1 MSIRP
6 GNMAIV
12 VWGGGAML
20 LATSWAFV
28 PQYFMPTLLLY
39 FLLVVAGTGDLIRGL
54 QISTRISVSMPESGN
69 FIKHRHDVIRLNVKN
84 ADSHLKLEIAIDFP
98 VQIEADSESIVI
110 STDPENNTLL
120 VDYPC
125 TARERGRTVINSVH
139 FASDS
144 PLRLWRV
151 FRVNNTPM
159 QVKIYP
165 DLRPEQKRLAGFFLH
180 RNIAGLTEMRQIGKG
195 REFEQLREYQSG
207 DSFEDIHWKATARRA
222 RPVTKMYQL
231 ERTQEVY
238 IIIDQSRLSARIVGN
253 HQKHMTFNTSHL
265 ERYIIAAQL
274 LAQVA
279 ERQGDRV
286 GIAAFSDQVNCF
298 LRASSGP
305 AHHKACR
312 EMLFDLQPLPE
323 NPDFEELFTFLR
335 MHLRKRSLLIFLTHL
350 DDPLFAAQFTDHVR
364 ILSSHHL
371 VLTAT
376 LTPEN
381 IRSITKTGEVQSLD
395 QAYNALS
402 AHMQWRSLQEIQKLL
417 GHHGIT
423 MGMMNHATLTLEL
436 VERYMRI
443 KKRQLL

>member
-1 MSIRP
+1 
-6 GNMAIV
+6 
-12 VWGGGAML
+12 ML

-28 PQYFMPTLLLY
+28 PQLFMPTLLLY
-39 FLLVVAGTGDLIRGL
+39 SLMIAAGARDLMLTL
-54 QISTRISVSMPESGN
+54 QARARISVTMPESVN
-69 FIKHRHDVIRLNVKN
+69 LVTHRNDTIQLHVKKADNHTLN
-84 ADSHLKLEIAIDFP
+84 LEIALDLP
-98 VQIEADSESIVI
+98 EKIEADSESIVVN
-110 STDPENNTLL
+110 TDSETTLFL
-120 VDYPC
+120 VDFPC
-125 TARERGRTVINSVH
+125 TARERGRTVVNSVH
-139 FASDS
+139 FALDS
-144 PLRLWRV
+144 PLRLWRI
-151 FRVNNTPM
+151 FKVNNTPM

-238 IIIDQSRLSARIVGN
+238 IIIDQSRLSARIASN
-253 HQKHMTFNTSHL
+253 HRKDQTYNASHL

-286 GIAAFSDQVNCF
+286 GIASFSDQVNCF

-305 AHHKACR
+305 THHKACR

-335 MHLRKRSLLIFLTHL
+335 IHLRKRALLIFLTHL
-350 DDPLFAAQFTDHVR
+350 DDPLFATQFTEHVR

-376 LTPEN
+376 LTPEH
-381 IRSITKTGEVQSLD
+381 IRSITQTGKVQSLD
-395 QAYNALS
+395 EAYNALS
-402 AHMQWRSLQEIQKLL
+402 AHMQWRSLLEIQKHL

-423 MGMMNHATLTLEL
+423 MGMMHHATLTLEL